1 MRAWVVFALVLAL
14 LESASA
20 QPHERAALAALDLA
34 TDAPPYLRA
43 RATTQIEQGL
53 AATGYDVL
61 PTVRLPDNLAHCRS
75 SDCMRDVGRV
85 LGVQAI
91 VVASITPRGDSSVIA
106 LRLFDG
112 TTGRQ
117 LAELS
122 EVCDLCGESELI
134 EHLGIATSAVRARAA
149 DALPVAGVREAP
161 VIESSSIAPGIV
173 VGTAGVAAIAT
184 GIYLVVLD
192 GRGACSAGDTPV
204 YPDPNAVIR
213 YPDPANHDVFV
224 CRDIYKTRPL
234 GIVGI
239 GVGAA
244 AVVLGAV
251 LVVRAR
257 DRTFEVAPTATG
269 ATVRMSVAW

>member
-1 MRAWVVFALVLAL
+1 MRAWALVVVLVV
-14 LESASA
+14 LESAAPA
-20 QPHERAALAALDLA
+20 QPHQRAALAALDLA
-34 TDAPPYLRA
+34 TDTPPYLRA

-53 AATGYDVL
+53 AATGYDVI
-61 PTVRLPDNLAHCRS
+61 PTVRLPDTLAHCRS
-75 SDCMRDVGRV
+75 SDCMREVGRA

-91 VVASITPRGDSSVIA
+91 LVASVTPRGESSVIA

-112 TTGRQ
+112 ETGRQ

-149 DALPVAGVREAP
+149 DAPAANVRKPP
-161 VIESSSIAPGIV
+161 VIESSSIVPGIV
-173 VGTAGVAAIAT
+173 VGSAGAAVIAT
-184 GIYLVVLD
+184 GVYLVAID
-192 GRGACSAGDTPV
+192 GHGTCNAGDTPV

-224 CRDIYKTRPL
+224 CRDVYKTQPL

-239 GVGAA
+239 SVGAA

-251 LVVRAR
+251 LVVRAHE
-257 DRTFEVAPTATG
+257 RTFEVAPTATG
-269 ATVRMSVAW
+269 ATVRMTVAW